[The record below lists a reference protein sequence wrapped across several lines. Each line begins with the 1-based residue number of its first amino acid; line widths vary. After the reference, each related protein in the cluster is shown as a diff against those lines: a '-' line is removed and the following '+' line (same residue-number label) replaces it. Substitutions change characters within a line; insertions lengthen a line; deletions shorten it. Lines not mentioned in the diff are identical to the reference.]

1 MQKSTTFFNN
11 DFLYELVLE
20 IMTSLVLFA
29 KKCVKPKIDLKGQY
43 TANVLVVKFT
53 GFSRGSVSA
62 VVQL

>member
-29 KKCVKPKIDLKGQY
+29 KKCVKPRISLKGKKWKNKRQEVIFKQKS
-43 TANVLVVKFT
+43 TI
-53 GFSRGSVSA
+53 
-62 VVQL
+62 